1 MASREEI
8 KRTILKVA
16 GDPETGVI
24 KELADELAD
33 AIAGLDAKPTPGK
46 VQTETDGDRLAKETR
61 VTEPSETR

>member
-24 KELADELAD
+24 RDLADEWAD
-33 AIAGLDAKPTPGK
+33 AIAGLD
-46 VQTETDGDRLAKETR
+46 ETKEDRLAKETR
-61 VTEPSETR
+61 VTKPSEIR

>member
-24 KELADELAD
+24 RELADAWAD
-33 AIAGLDAKPTPGK
+33 AIAGLDEIKND
-46 VQTETDGDRLAKETR
+46 QLAKETR
-61 VTEPSETR
+61 VTKPSETR

>member
-24 KELADELAD
+24 RELADAWAD
-33 AIAGLDAKPTPGK
+33 AIAGLDEAK
-46 VQTETDGDRLAKETR
+46 DDRLAKETR
-61 VTEPSETR
+61 VTKPSETR

>member
-8 KRTILKVA
+8 KRTILRVA

-24 KELADELAD
+24 RELADAWAD
-33 AIAGLDAKPTPGK
+33 AIAGLDAKPTDGK

-61 VTEPSETR
+61 VTKPSETR